1 MSVLDVFTVPKK
13 ENIGGRP
20 SYQPTEA
27 DRNTVKTM
35 AACGIPHDAIARCLG
50 TNGIAPKTLRRH
62 FRHELDTSLTQVNA
76 LVGSQVIAAVKRG
89 EAWACCFWL
98 KCRGGWKER
107 QGIEH
112 SGPDSEPLHIKVT
125 GIQPTEENT

>member
-1 MSVLDVFTVPKK
+1 MVFTVPKK
-13 ENIGGRP
+13 EKVGGRP
-20 SYQPTEA
+20 SYEPTEA

-35 AACGIPHDAIARCLG
+35 AACGLTHDAIARCLG

-62 FRHELDTSLTQVNA
+62 FRHELDTALTQVNA

-98 KCRGGWKER
+98 KCRGG
-107 QGIEH
+107 
-112 SGPDSEPLHIKVT
+112 
-125 GIQPTEENT
+125 